1 MHKNMENI
9 TIICTFAHKLRKMRE
24 GFAGERSIV
33 LPKIIV
39 DIEEADP
46 LTSSL
51 YITDIGYYPTAH
63 DHYVRRDKTIDQHVL
78 IYCVKGSGFC
88 VVNGRRYDLHANEYC
103 ILPANQ
109 PHQYGAS
116 KDSPWTIYW
125 IHFKGLHADMYA
137 QGAVEPH
144 QIAPSVNS
152 RISERNNIFEEIF
165 FAIADGYSRESLRY
179 ASSCLH
185 YYLASMRYLSPFR
198 KTKNKEPQAEHTENI
213 VDTTIN
219 YMKEN
224 MEKSISL
231 KQLADYTG
239 YSPSHFSTLFKQQ
252 TGCSPLIY
260 LNQLRIQAACYWLQQ
275 TDMKINQICHKVGI
289 DDQYYF
295 SRIFHQHMGMPP
307 KEWRHQQNA
316 SSK

>member
-1 MHKNMENI
+1 MENI
-9 TIICTFAHKLRKMRE
+9 TIICTFVHKLRNMRE
-24 GFAGERSIV
+24 GFSGERSIV

-39 DIEEADP
+39 DMEEADP

-63 DHYVRRDKTIDQHVL
+63 DHYVRRDKPIDQNVL
-78 IYCVKGSGFC
+78 IYCVKGSGFYT
-88 VVNGRRYDLHANEYC
+88 VNGQQYDLHTNEYC

-116 KDSPWTIYW
+116 KDEPWTIYW
-125 IHFKGLHADMYA
+125 IHFKGPHADMYA
-137 QGAVEPH
+137 QGAAQP
-144 QIAPSVNS
+144 QLIAPSINS

-165 FAIADGYSRESLRY
+165 FAIADSYSRESLRY

-198 KTKNKEPQAEHTENI
+198 KTKIKGQQTEYTVNTI
-213 VDTTIN
+213 DATIN

-224 MEKSISL
+224 MEKPISL

-239 YSPSHFSTLFKQQ
+239 YSPSHFSMLFKQQ
-252 TGCSPLIY
+252 TGNSPLVH
-260 LNQLRIQAACYWLQQ
+260 LNMLRIQAACYWLQQ

-295 SRIFHQHMGMPP
+295 SRIFHQQMGMSP
-307 KEWRHQQNA
+307 KEWRRQQNT

>member
-1 MHKNMENI
+1 MYFCAQIKKI
-9 TIICTFAHKLRKMRE
+9 MRE
-24 GFAGERSIV
+24 GFSGERGIV
-33 LPKIIV
+33 LPKMIV
-39 DIEEADP
+39 DMEEADP

-63 DHYVRRDKTIDQHVL
+63 THYVRRDKTIDQHVL
-78 IYCVKGSGFC
+78 IYCVKGSGFYE
-88 VVNGRRYDLHANEYC
+88 VGGQHYDLHANEYC

-116 KDSPWTIYW
+116 KDDAWTIYW
-125 IHFKGLHADMYA
+125 IHFKGPHADMYA
-137 QGAVEPH
+137 QGAGQP
-144 QIAPSVNS
+144 QRIAPNINS

-165 FAIADGYSRESLRY
+165 FTIADGYSRESLRY

-185 YYLASMRYLSPFR
+185 YYLASMRYLQQFR
-198 KTKNKEPQAEHTENI
+198 GAKHKDQQAEYTSS
-213 VDTTIN
+213 TIDATIH

-224 MEKSISL
+224 MEKTITL
-231 KQLADYTG
+231 RQLANYTG
-239 YSPSHFSTLFKQQ
+239 YSPSYFSMLFKQQ
-252 TGCSPLIY
+252 TGSSPLVY
-260 LNQLRIQAACYWLQQ
+260 LNLLRIQAACYWLEQ

-295 SRIFHQHMGMPP
+295 SRLFHQNMGMSP
-307 KEWRHQQNA
+307 KEWRCQQNT